1 MVIDEILKVL
11 YAPKAAFQKVTSNP
25 KYLGAI
31 IILLLFVGVNLAY
44 EYAQVSKVN
53 LEVTSPSVDQMGAY
67 LNYTV
72 WVSTPNVAISNNY
85 DAAFNYTVFEA
96 GMGYFPNLFGNS
108 SLQLDA
114 PNTNN
119 LVAALANTSN
129 VDCGEDGFQNLS
141 MVIKQGSPQGV
152 PQNVTV
158 TLYSLNNDAYFYT
171 KDITN
176 LLSNASTVGEWNNIT
191 IPVGKNAPG
200 WTESGSPSWSNI
212 TSLAIAFSYP
222 TSSNITIN
230 VGALFFGGH
239 FETLTQLNFVMF
251 LANFLQIYSLKFIF
265 TWFLLTG
272 LVYLFFRGMKS
283 TVVWKPLFI
292 AVAFALFVMVIRGLV
307 YLIAT
312 LTMPTSYYSFDMLP
326 GLSLNID
333 GTIFYPQW
341 AAGTLFAQSQ
351 ANVASLAAANSI
363 YSSIASVMFVVSYVW
378 LGALM
383 AIIIGTLKPEF
394 SALKRGAIAAAAI
407 GVTILVLY
415 LLAVGA

>member
-1 MVIDEILKVL
+1 LVVDEILKVL
-11 YAPKAAFQKVTSNP
+11 YAPKVAFQKVTSNP
-25 KYLGAI
+25 KYLGALI
-31 IILLLFVGVNLAY
+31 VLLLFVGVNIAY

-53 LEVTSPSVDQMGAY
+53 LEVTSPTIDQMGAY
-67 LNYTV
+67 LNATL
-72 WVSTPNVAISNNY
+72 WVSTPNVAISNNTN
-85 DAAFNYTVFEA
+85 AAFNYTVFEA
-96 GMGYFPNLFGNS
+96 GVGYYPNLFGTG
-108 SLQLDA
+108 SLQLEANDSSA
-114 PNTNN
+114 
-119 LVAALANTSN
+119 LIAALINTTN
-129 VDCGEDGFQNLS
+129 VDCGDNGFQNLT
-141 MVIKQGSPQGV
+141 MVIKQSSPQGV
-152 PQNVTV
+152 PQNVTL
-158 TLYSLNNDAYFYT
+158 TLYSLGNDASFYS
-171 KDITN
+171 KDITS

-222 TSSNITIN
+222 SSSTITIN
-230 VGALFFGGH
+230 IGALFFGGH
-239 FETLTQLNFVMF
+239 YETLTQLNFVMF

-326 GLSLNID
+326 GLSLNVD
-333 GTIFYPQW
+333 GTIFYPTW

-351 ANVASLAAANSI
+351 ANVAALAAANST
-363 YSSIASVMFVVSYVW
+363 YSAIVTVMFVVSYVW
-378 LGALM
+378 LGALTT
-383 AIIIGTLKPEF
+383 IIIGTLKPEF
-394 SALKRGAIAAAAI
+394 SAFKRGAITAAAI